1 MTGLAIKASAYSGI
15 HRNSLAPTIC
25 GRVGECFHTPYAD
38 TTLIETPSQP
48 FEPTVCTAVVTRSP
62 RTSI

>member
-1 MTGLAIKASAYSGI
+1 VVTGLAIKASAYSGI

-38 TTLIETPSQP
+38 TT
-48 FEPTVCTAVVTRSP
+48 
-62 RTSI
+62 